1 MPIRLR
7 LAVAFAVIAAAF
19 FALGGWLFAS
29 GLSSDESIQGQVA
42 RELAV
47 GGAVFV
53 AVAGLGAYWLA
64 RAALSPVERLRRQVA
79 AISARDE
86 ASQVE
91 VPPTRDEVAAL
102 AGTMNE
108 LLARLQ
114 RALARQRA
122 FVADASHELR
132 TPLAVLCGELE
143 LASRPGRDRDE
154 LAAAVCSAAAEA
166 ERLARLTDDLLLL
179 ARSDEDR
186 LSLRRERTDIGE
198 VLARSAG
205 LAGSRLAAAGIACR
219 VDVRAGTYADVDADR
234 IRQAVDNLVDNALRF
249 APAGIGDR
257 ARGRSPTAPIS
268 TSRSVMPGRASRT
281 VSCRMRSSGSG
292 AQTPAGRAVTGVPDW
307 GSRSSRPSPRRT
319 AEWRRPATVP
329 AAAPWWP
336 CICPVPSVLLDRA
349 APALSWRVVQAHRGR
364 AGRFV
369 SAWLLM
375 LFAGVV
381 GSGAASGRP
390 GISGRWS

>member
-53 AVAGLGAYWLA
+53 AVAGLGAYRLA

-86 ASQVE
+86 ASRVE

-132 TPLAVLCGELE
+132 TPLAVLRGELE

-154 LAAAVCSAAAEA
+154 LAAAVRSAAP
-166 ERLARLTDDLLLL
+166 RPN
-179 ARSDEDR
+179 
-186 LSLRRERTDIGE
+186 GW
-198 VLARSAG
+198 
-205 LAGSRLAAAGIACR
+205 
-219 VDVRAGTYADVDADR
+219 
-234 IRQAVDNLVDNALRF
+234 
-249 APAGIGDR
+249 
-257 ARGRSPTAPIS
+257 
-268 TSRSVMPGRASRT
+268 PG
-281 VSCRMRSSGSG
+281 
-292 AQTPAGRAVTGVPDW
+292 
-307 GSRSSRPSPRRT
+307 
-319 AEWRRPATVP
+319 
-329 AAAPWWP
+329 
-336 CICPVPSVLLDRA
+336 
-349 APALSWRVVQAHRGR
+349 
-364 AGRFV
+364 
-369 SAWLLM
+369 
-375 LFAGVV
+375 
-381 GSGAASGRP
+381 
-390 GISGRWS
+390 